1 MNKRAR
7 ASSLMVEDVR
17 HLQTTTARVRP
28 LNPISG
34 RYPPTLQE
42 PCQNRG
48 YASAP
53 VESAALTRGRR
64 IASGCAYER
73 HAWTT
78 RSRTCTML
86 DGERLLEPTEAAGQL
101 GVSMRTIERLG
112 ASRPATPSNW
122 GWLVG
127 RSGARGQARDVPD
140 GAFRRHA
147 AASVRSVVAA
157 VASSASRP
165 DKQGARLTT
174 CASYL
179 RRSRW
184 LSRGRPGTRPRPA
197 PRGPS
202 PFPGAPPATRPWRP
216 SRIASTSPGHLLS

>member
-1 MNKRAR
+1 MNRRAR

-17 HLQTTTARVRP
+17 PLRTTTARVRP

-48 YASAP
+48 YASAS

-86 DGERLLEPTEAAGQL
+86 DGERLLAPTEAAGQL
-101 GVSMRTIERLG
+101 GVSVRTMERLV
-112 ASRPATPSNW
+112 ASRPATPSNR

-127 RSGARGQARDVPD
+127 WSGARGPVRDVPD

-147 AASVRSVVAA
+147 TASVRSVVAA
-157 VASSASRP
+157 VASSVSRP

-174 CASYL
+174 CALYPH
-179 RRSRW
+179 RPRW
-184 LSRGRPGTRPRPA
+184 LSCTGTRPRPA
-197 PRGPS
+197 PHGPS
-202 PFPGAPPATRPWRP
+202 PFSSASPATRPWRP
-216 SRIASTSPGHLLS
+216 SRSASTSPGHLLG

>member
-1 MNKRAR
+1 
-7 ASSLMVEDVR
+7 MVEDVR
-17 HLQTTTARVRP
+17 HLQTTTAGVRP

-34 RYPPTLQE
+34 RCPPTLQEPCQQE

-48 YASAP
+48 YASAS
-53 VESAALTRGRR
+53 VEAAALTRRRR

-86 DGERLLEPTEAAGQL
+86 DGERLLEPAEAAGQL

-174 CASYL
+174 CASYS